1 MTDLARGAPVFHVRM
16 TLVRRP
22 ATGGAL
28 ARALLLHPLATLRV
42 HAAIYW
48 QAARLWLKR
57 TPFHPHPASVPRR

>member
-1 MTDLARGAPVFHVRM
+1 M